1 MKPRFHIQRPDG
13 EEPIGTREELR
24 AWIEDGA
31 IQPED
36 LLYDTRT
43 GEWAPARAHPAF
55 LDALR
60 EVEEAEAEGEEA
72 QAEEGGGGPDDGVPP
87 EGPGVPEDS
96 PSPPEAAGDAVDAV
110 DDVDDVDLSLVE
122 EEPTRPEEAAAAFIR
137 QMERERQDD
146 PTQRREAD
154 PLVFEGLTTERS
166 GSLPNLTGPARGVT
180 DRPPDRRPPSRK
192 STPTAAP
199 KPRPKRSSS
208 RLLWIG
214 LVVVGAG
221 GLLAT
226 SWFLGERGTQEGAP
240 GSEVVAAPPPGD
252 EELAR
257 RAQSS
262 WLEGLE
268 ELRSSFDLG
277 PVPEDWLSGEYL
289 AQASAYPQVE
299 AFWEGYAAYVE
310 AAAETEA
317 DRYRESFLGVLE
329 DADVEGPMRTL
340 KLRRGLTTFVGQAP
354 ERRAS
359 YQSTLELAS
368 AALELHRFLLQ
379 SEAAIRFEPAT
390 GERLSADPVTEA
402 AGTDEATQARLE
414 AALDRVLEALQGVE
428 GQEAAAAGSEPRWLV
443 RMLAAG

>member
-60 EVEEAEAEGEEA
+60 EVEEAYARAEGA
-72 QAEEGGGGPDDGVPP
+72 QAEEGEGGPD
-87 EGPGVPEDS
+87 EGLPAENPGDPGDS
-96 PSPPEAAGDAVDAV
+96 REALDAAGDS
-110 DDVDDVDLSLVE
+110 VDDVDLSLVE

-146 PTQRREAD
+146 PTQRREAE

-166 GSLPNLTGPARGVT
+166 GSLPNLSGPAGGAS
-180 DRPPDRRPPSRK
+180 DRPPVRRPPSRK
-192 STPTAAP
+192 PTPAAAP
-199 KPRPKRSSS
+199 EPRRKRSSS

-214 LVVVGAG
+214 LVAVGAA

-226 SWFLGERGTQEGAP
+226 SWFLGGRGMQEGAP

-252 EELAR
+252 EELAQ
-257 RAQSS
+257 RARSS

-310 AAAETEA
+310 TAGETET
-317 DRYRESFLGVLE
+317 DRYREAFLGVLE

-340 KLRRGLTTFVGQAP
+340 KLRRGLTTFVAQAP
-354 ERRAS
+354 ERQAS
-359 YQSTLELAS
+359 YESTLELAS
-368 AALELHRFLLQ
+368 AAVELHRFLLE

-428 GQEAAAAGSEPRWLV
+428 GQQEAAAGSEPRWLV
-443 RMLAAG
+443 RMLAEG